1 MTSWSDIGAALPA
14 GLGAAVVMLVQQAA
28 KFLRVRSIAS
38 RVRKEAA
45 ESGGPEF
52 GTIGW
57 VWKEVVRERGAR
69 HALRDRHDQEIADL
83 RERLAQLEGR
93 TASGEQDRVAFD
105 NDTDPAPPLEVRRAS
120 RRSRP

>member
-1 MTSWSDIGAALPA
+1 MSLWTDLGAALPA
-14 GLGAAVVMLVQQAA
+14 GMGAAMFALVQQSV
-28 KFLRVRSIAS
+28 KFLRSRTIAA

-69 HALRDRHDQEIADL
+69 HALRDRHDAEIADL
-83 RERLAQLEGR
+83 RERLAHLEGR
-93 TASGEQDRVAFD
+93 NASGEQERVVAE
-105 NDTDPAPPLEVRRAS
+105 NDTDPAPPPDIRRVA